1 MALRNGSR
9 FAVSMRDV
17 FPDGCCL
24 VPDSMS
30 EAQDYDEKTKTRRP
44 SIDKLTGQRVFQC
57 RVVDL
62 DPELEG
68 RSRETV
74 VKILA
79 DRMPV
84 PPTRVLFEAVDFDG
98 LVVTPYV
105 TDKGRMA
112 YSLRATGLKQAMSR
126 PAAGP
131 AKDAA

>member
-1 MALRNGSR
+1 
-9 FAVSMRDV
+9 
-17 FPDGCCL
+17 
-24 VPDSMS
+24 
-30 EAQDYDEKTKTRRP
+30 
-44 SIDKLTGQRVFQC
+44 
-57 RVVDL
+57 
-62 DPELEG
+62 
-68 RSRETV
+68 V

-84 PPTRVLFEAVDFDG
+84 PPTPVPFEAVDFDG

-112 YSLRATGLKQAMSR
+112 YSLRATGLKQAITR